1 MSEASAATETATAV
15 EGAKVVSLSTSAA
28 ERVKQL
34 VEMEGNPDLKLR
46 ISIVGGGC
54 SGFSY
59 KFDLD
64 DEVGEDDL
72 QFTYHGVTIVCDET
86 SLDFV
91 AGAELDYVED
101 LMGAS
106 FRMTNPNATSSCGC
120 GSSFSV

>member
-1 MSEASAATETATAV
+1 MSEVSAATETATV
-15 EGAKVVSLSTSAA
+15 TEGAKVVSLSASAA

-46 ISIVGGGC
+46 ISIIGGGC

-72 QFTYHGVTIVCDET
+72 LFTYHGVTIVCDET

>member
-1 MSEASAATETATAV
+1 MTEVTAATETAATP
-15 EGAKVVSLSTSAA
+15 EGAKVVSLSLSAA

-64 DEVGEDDL
+64 DQVNDDDL

-86 SLDFV
+86 TLDFV
-91 AGAELDYVED
+91 AGSELDYAED

>member
-1 MSEASAATETATAV
+1 MNEVSPATENPAPT
-15 EGAKVVSLSTSAA
+15 EGAKVVSLSISAA

-34 VEMEGNPDLKLR
+34 LEMEGNPDLKLR

-64 DEVGEDDL
+64 DKTTEDDL
-72 QFTYHGVTIVCDET
+72 FFTYHGVTIVCDET

-91 AGAELDYVED
+91 AGSELDYVED

-106 FRMTNPNATSSCGC
+106 FRMTNPNATASCGC